1 MGTLGTT
8 WALMKASWDVVRN
21 NKRLLILPVLSAI
34 CLVLVLASFLAPVVG
49 ANWAVI
55 TGEEP
60 LILESEAPA
69 PDGSVPGEAEGAAGE
84 AADEDEGELNLTLGI
99 WEPPTEDS
107 PTSDKVRFG
116 LVLFGFYFANYFV
129 IVFFN
134 AAIVASA
141 LFWMRDGE
149 ASLSRGLG
157 AAAKRL
163 PQVVGWALIAATVGL
178 LLKLLESNRKGS
190 RFLAAI
196 LGTAWTVMTY
206 LAVPVLVVEGK
217 GPVGALKE
225 SVSLLRK
232 SWGQQLVGS
241 FGFGIFW
248 FLLSLVGFAILGVGG
263 YLANAT
269 GNAGAMAIAVVL
281 AVVYFIGLILVSS
294 VMTPVFQAA
303 LYVYAKEGTAP
314 GSFGEGLLKG
324 AFHPKE

>member
-8 WALMKASWDVVRN
+8 WALMKASWNVVRN
-21 NKRLLILPVLSAI
+21 NKRLLILPIFSAI
-34 CLVLVLASFLAPVVG
+34 CLVLVIASFVAPVILDES
-49 ANWAVI
+49 NIAVM
-55 TGEEP
+55 TGETPDAEFSLGYLTP
-60 LILESEAPA
+60 PAEDAPTA
-69 PDGSVPGEAEGAAGE
+69 
-84 AADEDEGELNLTLGI
+84 
-99 WEPPTEDS
+99 
-107 PTSDKVRFG
+107 DKVRYG
-116 LVLFGFYFANYFV
+116 LVVFGFYFANYFV

-157 AAAKRL
+157 AAASRL

-178 LLKLLESNRKGS
+178 LLKLIESNKKGS

-217 GPVGALKE
+217 GPVGSLKE

-241 FGFGIFW
+241 FGFGLFW
-248 FLLSLVGFAILGVGG
+248 FLLSLVGFGILAGG
-263 YLANAT
+263 IYIGQTT
-269 GNAGAMAIAVVL
+269 GNAGIMAL
-281 AVVYFIGLILVSS
+281 AVLVAAVYFIGLILVSS

-303 LYVYAKEGTAP
+303 LYVYAKEGRAP
-314 GSFGEGLLKG
+314 GSFGEGLLKN
-324 AFHPKE
+324 AFHPKG

>member
-21 NKRLLILPVLSAI
+21 NKRLLVLPIFSAI
-34 CLVLVLASFLAPVVG
+34 CLVLVIASFVAPVVLDET
-49 ANWAVI
+49 NMAVI
-55 TGEEP
+55 SGE
-60 LILESEAPA
+60 S
-69 PDGSVPGEAEGAAGE
+69 PDG
-84 AADEDEGELNLTLGI
+84 ELSLGYLT
-99 WEPPTEDS
+99 PPTEES
-107 PTSDKVRFG
+107 PPADKVRFG

-163 PQVVGWALIAATVGL
+163 PQVVGWALVAATVGL
-178 LLKLLESNRKGS
+178 LLKLMETNKKGS

-248 FLLSLVGFAILGVGG
+248 FLLSLVGFAILGAGG

-269 GNAGAMAIAVVL
+269 GNAGIMVIAVLL

-324 AFHPKE
+324 AFHPKD